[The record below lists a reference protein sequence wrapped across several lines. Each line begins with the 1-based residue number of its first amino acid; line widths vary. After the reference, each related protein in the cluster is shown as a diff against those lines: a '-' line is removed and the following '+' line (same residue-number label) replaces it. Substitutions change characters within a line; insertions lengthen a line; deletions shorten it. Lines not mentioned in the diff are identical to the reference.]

1 MPHINWSKKVKIC
14 IRLTNM
20 ETVRV
25 PVWVYVVC
33 HIQRQCSWWHHWW
46 PLQRPINGPTVSRS
60 HCLGLTDKGNRGKG
74 RCDCLMDNLF
84 NNKWSHSTMFI
95 GSKILFTFCYNT
107 ETKMT
112 LNTEK
117 HTQGPYV
124 LLWFVN
130 TNAHSNSPGLIHVD
144 YTEMLLQCISI
155 LGAHYSAIFII
166 TVNSS
171 RKSAHSLHTSPFSL
185 TPADLCHLYLQHF
198 K

>member
-112 LNTEK
+112 LLILKNTHK
-117 HTQGPYV
+117 DLMYCCDSSTRMLIQILQDSFMLTTQKCCCSVLAFWVHTIQPSS
-124 LLWFVN
+124 LSLSI
-130 TNAHSNSPGLIHVD
+130 APGKVP
-144 YTEMLLQCISI
+144 TAFI
-155 LGAHYSAIFII
+155 LHPSA
-166 TVNSS
+166 
-171 RKSAHSLHTSPFSL
+171 
-185 TPADLCHLYLQHF
+185 
-198 K
+198 